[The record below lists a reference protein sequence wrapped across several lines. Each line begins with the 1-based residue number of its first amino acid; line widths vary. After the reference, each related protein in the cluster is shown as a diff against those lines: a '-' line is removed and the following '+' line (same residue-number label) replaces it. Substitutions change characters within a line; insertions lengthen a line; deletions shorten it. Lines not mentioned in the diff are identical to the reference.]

1 MLGSLL
7 GARES
12 HLINDVTLFYWHFHL
27 LLMLPANSDARPLR
41 FLLPIERPEHI
52 LFSLGMHAGMHG
64 TGGYMQVLLSS
75 RRAIAIYL
83 ANLHQVLTGW

>member
-1 MLGSLL
+1 
-7 GARES
+7 
-12 HLINDVTLFYWHFHL
+12 
-27 LLMLPANSDARPLR
+27 MLPANSDARPLR

-64 TGGYMQVLLSS
+64 TGGYTQVLLS
-75 RRAIAIYL
+75 RCAIAIYL